1 MTLSKTNPKNYIHD
15 ASECVLLLR
24 QRRLHFWLRS
34 LPQAPGPQV
43 GLVITIAAT
52 ECIVS
57 GVAERYAP
65 RVCADGEKTWIIA
78 SNMEALP
85 FHGFLPST
93 LAVVPCTPC
102 WHARVVPL
110 MFTSHPSPL
119 GTSCSHRISPQLHL
133 QLEQLIA
140 LVYGSV
146 HSPSLG
152 RACLHQV
159 VARLKK

>member
-1 MTLSKTNPKNYIHD
+1 MMLPNACCSCVSVGSISGCGHFPKHQGPKSGWSKLW
-15 ASECVLLLR
+15 EFL
-24 QRRLHFWLRS
+24 
-34 LPQAPGPQV
+34 
-43 GLVITIAAT
+43 TIAAT

-57 GVAERYAP
+57 GVAERYAR
-65 RVCADGEKTWIIA
+65 RVCADGEKTWIID